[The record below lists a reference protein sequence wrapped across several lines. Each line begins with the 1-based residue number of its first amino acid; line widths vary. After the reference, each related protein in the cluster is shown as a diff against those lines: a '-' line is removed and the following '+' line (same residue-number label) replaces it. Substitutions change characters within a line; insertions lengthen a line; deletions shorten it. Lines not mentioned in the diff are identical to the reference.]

1 MQMICNYKFDLFVSH
16 LFLPCCS
23 FPTHKNWSDR
33 DFTVRLA
40 MWRQQVVQGR
50 LAAKRR
56 RVDCVWGIW
65 ILFIHSWLGKQS
77 KLFTLRTTLFGLPSA
92 RPWFCK
98 MAFLLSCDVGIY
110 FDLTEPDVPAFEE
123 SYEAASTDIKKNM
136 RFKIWNAPTVVLSSK
151 LLFCDFLCSLTMK
164 IRSFDARFQC
174 RMKHIHTRVRSA
186 IENID
191 SANETSTVEPP
202 SVALL

>member
-1 MQMICNYKFDLFVSH
+1 MGFSMFQKRLQNSTMSIDLQEQKSKGVFSCYQIH
-16 LFLPCCS
+16 FMEP
-23 FPTHKNWSDR
+23 D
-33 DFTVRLA
+33 
-40 MWRQQVVQGR
+40 
-50 LAAKRR
+50 
-56 RVDCVWGIW
+56 GIEV
-65 ILFIHSWLGKQS
+65 HAS
-77 KLFTLRTTLFGLPSA
+77 

>member
-1 MQMICNYKFDLFVSH
+1 MIPCKQLLEFDLEMVSNFSENANI
-16 LFLPCCS
+16 LEYEIKFE
-23 FPTHKNWSDR
+23 KN
-33 DFTVRLA
+33 LKA
-40 MWRQQVVQGR
+40 
-50 LAAKRR
+50 
-56 RVDCVWGIW
+56 C
-65 ILFIHSWLGKQS
+65 
-77 KLFTLRTTLFGLPSA
+77 A

-98 MAFLLSCDVGIY
+98 MTFLLSCDVGIY

-191 SANETSTVEPP
+191 SANETSTVGPP
-202 SVALL
+202 SVELL

>member
-1 MQMICNYKFDLFVSH
+1 MPSW
-16 LFLPCCS
+16 FL
-23 FPTHKNWSDR
+23 
-33 DFTVRLA
+33 
-40 MWRQQVVQGR
+40 
-50 LAAKRR
+50 
-56 RVDCVWGIW
+56 
-65 ILFIHSWLGKQS
+65 ILFYWLNDRWRFFKIDIINPCS
-77 KLFTLRTTLFGLPSA
+77 VITFLFWLTFDTSMLSNALKTLPQAPGVLWWSRQ
-92 RPWFCK
+92 WFSK

-123 SYEAASTDIKKNM
+123 SYEAASTDTKKNM
-136 RFKIWNAPTVVLSSK
+136 RFKIWNAPTAVLSSK